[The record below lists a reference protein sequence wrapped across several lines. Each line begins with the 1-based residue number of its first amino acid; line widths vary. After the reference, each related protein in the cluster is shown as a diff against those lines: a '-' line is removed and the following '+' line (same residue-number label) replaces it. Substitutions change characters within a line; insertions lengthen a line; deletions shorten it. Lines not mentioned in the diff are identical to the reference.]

1 MRKNISMRC
10 QYTVHLKQQFS
21 AENDFMAGE
30 VGIWQYLKALWLSPW
45 GGRDVTGARGWRP
58 AMLLNIH
65 PAAPRVPPPRPGR
78 NQPASSVTTSRPHS
92 IALCI
97 IVLLRCCVFYTLN
110 VCGNPALSKSI
121 CTIFF
126 RLHLF
131 TSCQCVTFWY
141 KSHNISNPPPAKRLW
156 LAEGSDDNYHFLKQ

>member
-10 QYTVHLKQQFS
+10 QYTVHLKHQLS

-45 GGRDVTGARGWRP
+45 GGRDVTGARGGRP

-78 NQPASSVTTSRPHS
+78 HQPASSVTTSRPHS
-92 IALCI
+92 IALCFI
-97 IVLLRCCVFYTLN
+97 ALLRCCVFYTLN

-121 CTIFF
+121 CSIFF
-126 RLHLF
+126 WLQLF
-131 TSCQCVTFWY
+131 TSCHCIPFWY

-156 LAEGSDDNYHFLKQ
+156 LAEGSDDN